1 MEIPLK
7 LGIKLS
13 YDPAIRI
20 SGISIPTI
28 IEKDTY
34 IPIFIAALFT
44 IARGWMQ
51 FTNPNEETVLRVPGR
66 SSSKPPRLSKT
77 ENRGNCPRQ
86 EQPKVT

>member
-20 SGISIPTI
+20 SGISVPTI

-44 IARGWMQ
+44 IAR
-51 FTNPNEETVLRVPGR
+51 T
-66 SSSKPPRLSKT
+66 
-77 ENRGNCPRQ
+77 
-86 EQPKVT
+86 